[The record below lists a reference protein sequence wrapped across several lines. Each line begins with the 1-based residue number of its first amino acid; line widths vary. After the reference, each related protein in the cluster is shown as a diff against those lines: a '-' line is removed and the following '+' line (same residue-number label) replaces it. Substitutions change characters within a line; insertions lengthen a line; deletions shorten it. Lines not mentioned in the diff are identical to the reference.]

1 MATRTKVRQ
10 TIMEILY
17 GFDMGNV
24 LSISDL
30 DEVINEQNIKNDK
43 KEFAQELIYGVI
55 ENMEN
60 IDKTIDK
67 YLIDWDFYRL
77 GYIERAIFRLGTYE
91 ISYQGNSGAIVIN
104 ELLSLSRKYCD
115 PKSTSFINGV
125 LNSIYQATK
134 EKYITKKPTI

>member
-10 TIMEILY
+10 TIIEILY
-17 GFDMGNV
+17 GFDMGNT
-24 LSISDL
+24 LNTSDV
-30 DEVINEQNIKNDK
+30 DEIINEQNIKNEK

-60 IDKTIDK
+60 IDKKIDQ

-91 ISYQGNSGAIVIN
+91 MAYQGNSGAIVIN
-104 ELLSLSRKYCD
+104 ELLSISKKYCD
-115 PKSTSFINGV
+115 PKSTNFINGV
-125 LNSIYQATK
+125 LNSIYEDAKQENNTK
-134 EKYITKKPTI
+134 ETL